1 MKDRDNEK
9 CTQIKKEPISILSP
23 NTAKN
28 LQLVKNHTITSYL
41 TFSICLA
48 RRILCSVPAGVFV
61 VGIHFFFVFFFFCL
75 FAFNSCN
82 SNDNNVSN
90 SDGNRFFTAY
100 FWLVNTTWKY
110 FCDTC
115 HFQCLDTLYQSTNEN
130 KTHQNQQI
138 NEIQRFELLCMEQVI
153 L

>member
-61 VGIHFFFVFFFFCL
+61 VGIHFFLSSSSFVYL
-75 FAFNSCN
+75 RSTVAIATITTL
-82 SNDNNVSN
+82 VIA
-90 SDGNRFFTAY
+90 TATG
-100 FWLVNTTWKY
+100 FSLPI
-110 FCDTC
+110 FG
-115 HFQCLDTLYQSTNEN
+115 
-130 KTHQNQQI
+130 
-138 NEIQRFELLCMEQVI
+138 
-153 L
+153 